1 MYRILNV
8 LLITM
13 LFLLIYNLR
22 QYIGLLENQNRVLS
36 EGLLHLSE
44 LENSNIKM
52 LEQIC
57 NILYGEEDSEKDTE
71 LDKDCDV
78 EEIEEIEDIENI

>member
-1 MYRILNV
+1 
-8 LLITM
+8 M

-22 QYIGLLENQNRVLS
+22 QYIDLLENQNKALS

-57 NILYGEEDSEKDTE
+57 NILYGEEEDSEKDTE
-71 LDKDCDV
+71 LDKDCNNVD
-78 EEIEEIEDIENI
+78 EIEEIDDIEDI